1 MATHCL
7 ARLTNW
13 EKTGENIGTGKQKA
27 SIVRLCKNVCL
38 DGEALCQEC
47 SRRPRDGKYQSK
59 MLHGLLTEAIPKNSH
74 IYGSEWY
81 WQKVAKHGESP
92 SVWLHIALEAQAAG
106 ELRASGSAW
115 QVQRPG
121 ERDMKVLLMAKKEK
135 DSKAATNRLR
145 KAGTGAVAPVVGTQ
159 TLLKTFAPIKVVYQ
173 ESSKPIEKVQTDT
186 CKIKRIMIEGE
197 DVWVAENGFV
207 FAVDSTGVAD
217 QFIGV
222 YKSGSLVRST

>member
-59 MLHGLLTEAIPKNSH
+59 MVHGLLTEPIPKNSH

-92 SVWLHIALEAQAAG
+92 AAWLQIAMEAQAAG
-106 ELRASGSAW
+106 EARAAASGSAW

-145 KAGTGAVAPVVGTQ
+145 VAAATAQGVGQ

-173 ESSKPIEKVQTDT
+173 ESAKPIEKVQTDT
-186 CKIKRIMIEGE
+186 CKIKRIMLEGE

-207 FAVDSTGVAD
+207 FGVDSTGVAD
-217 QFIGV
+217 QFLGI
-222 YKSGSLVRST
+222 YKDGSLVRST